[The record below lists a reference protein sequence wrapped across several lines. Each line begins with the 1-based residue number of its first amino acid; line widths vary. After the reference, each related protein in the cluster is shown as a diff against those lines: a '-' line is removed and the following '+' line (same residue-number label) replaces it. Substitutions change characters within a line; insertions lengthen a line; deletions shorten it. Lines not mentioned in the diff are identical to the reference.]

1 MQRRQVLVALGALLP
16 AGCLGAKRPDTA
28 TAGVRTE
35 GRPRESTATPEPTP
49 EPTATPEPTPERTE
63 TPEPGPSDD
72 AVETGRE
79 AIDRV
84 QSAFAAAVEAY
95 TGSED
100 GVLADVSVTNQ
111 GFDVRGVLVALDT
124 VQRELA
130 AADAAAATDD
140 QRDAVADLRVAEGF
154 LTQAALAHSYFGE
167 SVDRLD
173 AARAAFD
180 DEFGDGFDDEF
191 DEGLDAVERAEG
203 RFDTALTRGSQSVSI
218 IKNDL
223 ASDAVA
229 VAEPFD
235 DDTYETTVSAFESVR
250 SILKDASSGLDR
262 MVQGLDELA
271 DAREEEEDGDDDDA
285 EDSADEALDLFDEA
299 YDFFDAAA
307 DARYDPD
314 TDRDELEATLERL
327 RDIADD
333 RYREAEDLHDDVS

>member
-1 MQRRQVLVALGALLP
+1 MQRRQVLVALGALLS

-35 GRPRESTATPEPTP
+35 GRPRESTATPESTP
-49 EPTATPEPTPERTE
+49 EPTATPEPTPEPTA
-63 TPEPGPSDD
+63 TPEGPSDD
-72 AVETGRE
+72 AIEAGRE

-84 QSAFAAAVEAY
+84 QSELAATVEVY

-100 GVLADVSVTNQ
+100 GVLADVPVTSG
-111 GFDVRGVLVALDT
+111 GFDVRAVLVALDT

-130 AADAAAATDD
+130 DADTAAVTDD
-140 QRDAVADLRVAEGF
+140 QRETVADLRVAEQF
-154 LTQAALAHSYFGE
+154 LTQAALAHSYFVE

-173 AARAAFD
+173 ATRDAFSED
-180 DEFGDGFDDEF
+180 V
-191 DEGLDAVERAEG
+191 DAVEDAEG
-203 RFDTALTRGSQSVSI
+203 RFDATLQRGSRSVST

-250 SILKDASSGLDR
+250 AVLKDASSGLDR
-262 MVQGLDELA
+262 MVQGLDELE
-271 DAREEEEDGDDDDA
+271 DAREEEDDGDDDDA
-285 EDSADEALDLFDEA
+285 EDSAEEALDLFDEA
-299 YDFFDAAA
+299 YDFFDEAA
-307 DARYDPD
+307 DAWHDPD
-314 TDRDELEATLERL
+314 TDRDDLEETLERL

-333 RYREAEDLHDDVS
+333 RYLEAEDIHDDVS